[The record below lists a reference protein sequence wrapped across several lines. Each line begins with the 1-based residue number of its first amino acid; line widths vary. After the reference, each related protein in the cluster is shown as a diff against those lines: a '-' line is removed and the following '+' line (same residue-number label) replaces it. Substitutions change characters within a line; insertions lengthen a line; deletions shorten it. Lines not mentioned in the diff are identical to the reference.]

1 MCLEEIR
8 PKENV
13 GYVFYLYGGR
23 GLYVTMQMLVQRGNV
38 LYGFEK

>member
-13 GYVFYLYGGR
+13 GYFFINLYGGR
-23 GLYVTMQMLVQRGNV
+23 GLYVTMQMLV
-38 LYGFEK
+38 